1 MTCFLFQSIY
11 RKSNDVGKPIE
22 ADKSNTVA
30 AFASRVECSIERQ
43 QTEAGMSN
51 STTAFAPGELIP
63 IDRQQTQTDVPSSVP
78 DVAPHSQVQHDS
90 LTAFPPQGL
99 VPIEPNRLNGRNYNC
114 WMHQMYFFL
123 NQLNIAYVLTEPCP
137 SIPLHEEASSEKTV
151 QAKAAARK
159 WIDDDYLCRRNIL
172 NSLSDHLFDQYS
184 KKVLNAKE
192 LWEELKISFN
202 EDFGTKRSQVNK
214 YIQFQ
219 MVDGVSVVEQ
229 VQELHNI
236 ADSIIASGM
245 WIDENFHVSAI
256 VSKLPPSWKECR
268 VKLMQEEFLPLNKLM
283 YTLRVE
289 EESRNRYRNSESS
302 KNARM
307 VELKLENNVGL
318 KKKEMRRLCYTCGN
332 EGHIAKSC
340 PLRKFAEP
348 TNGNDN
354 YVVPVSTE
362 VNMVERNVE

>member
-1 MTCFLFQSIY
+1 
-11 RKSNDVGKPIE
+11 
-22 ADKSNTVA
+22 
-30 AFASRVECSIERQ
+30 
-43 QTEAGMSN
+43 
-51 STTAFAPGELIP
+51 
-63 IDRQQTQTDVPSSVP
+63 
-78 DVAPHSQVQHDS
+78 
-90 LTAFPPQGL
+90 
-99 VPIEPNRLNGRNYNC
+99 
-114 WMHQMYFFL
+114 
-123 NQLNIAYVLTEPCP
+123 
-137 SIPLHEEASSEKTV
+137 
-151 QAKAAARK
+151 
-159 WIDDDYLCRRNIL
+159 
-172 NSLSDHLFDQYS
+172 
-184 KKVLNAKE
+184 
-192 LWEELKISFN
+192 
-202 EDFGTKRSQVNK
+202 
-214 YIQFQ
+214 

-245 WIDENFHVSAI
+245 WVDENFHVSAI

-307 VELKLENNVGL
+307 VDSKLENNVGL
-318 KKKEMRRLCYTCGN
+318 KKKEMKRLCYTCGN
-332 EGHIAKSC
+332 EGHIAKIC

-348 TNGNDN
+348 SNGNDN